1 MKIEIEQDQITLFLK
16 KEEIEDFHFEDI
28 EEVEDYFRTLF
39 SKLEEYYQITIEGF
53 YNISVFLD
61 KAEGMIL
68 KLEKEDIDYYHF
80 HQIEMRIVKEDTV
93 FFYYLNDILDFLD
106 SDVDIYFYKNEFYI
120 KNNNPKK
127 VYNLYEFGKI
137 IYENTDII
145 LKKGLLFT
153 QE

>member
-1 MKIEIEQDQITLFLK
+1 MKIEIEHDQITLFLK

-28 EEVEDYFRTLF
+28 EEVEEYFRTLF

-61 KAEGMIL
+61 KSEGMIL

-93 FFYYLNDILDFLD
+93 FLYQVEDILDFLE

-120 KNNNPKK
+120 KNNDQKK

>member
-1 MKIEIEQDQITLFLK
+1 
-16 KEEIEDFHFEDI
+16 
-28 EEVEDYFRTLF
+28 
-39 SKLEEYYQITIEGF
+39 
-53 YNISVFLD
+53 
-61 KAEGMIL
+61 
-68 KLEKEDIDYYHF
+68 
-80 HQIEMRIVKEDTV
+80 MRIVKEDTV
-93 FFYYLNDILDFLD
+93 FLYQVDDILDFLD

>member
-1 MKIEIEQDQITLFLK
+1 MKIEIEHDQITLFLK

-28 EEVEDYFRTLF
+28 EEVEEYFRTLF

-93 FFYYLNDILDFLD
+93 FLYQVEDILDFLE

-120 KNNNPKK
+120 KNNNQKK